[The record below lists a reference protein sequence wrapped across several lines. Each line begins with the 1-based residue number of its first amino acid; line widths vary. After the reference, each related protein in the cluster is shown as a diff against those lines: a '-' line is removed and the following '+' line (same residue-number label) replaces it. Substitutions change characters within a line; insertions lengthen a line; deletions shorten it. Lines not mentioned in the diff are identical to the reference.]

1 MLIRLVGWPKL
12 VIFFFFFCLC
22 RAIAAHA
29 RGLTEANEE
38 LVDQRIDLMVQLAH
52 LKAFLSNAD
61 KHERK
66 LRVGSCLDF
75 VFSRGRPIVQGVIQW
90 LPA

>member
-12 VIFFFFFCLC
+12 VIFFFLCLC

-38 LVDQRIDLMVQLAH
+38 LVDQRIDLVVQLAH

-66 LRVGSCLDF
+66 LRVGFCLIFF
-75 VFSRGRPIVQGVIQW
+75 VFSRGRPIYK
-90 LPA
+90 A

>member
-1 MLIRLVGWPKL
+1 MVHVNQRPKL
-12 VIFFFFFCLC
+12 VIFFFFCLC
-22 RAIAAHA
+22 RAIEAHA

-38 LVDQRIDLMVQLAH
+38 LVEQRIDLMVQLAH

-66 LRVGSCLDF
+66 LRVGSCLCSI
-75 VFSRGRPIVQGVIQW
+75 FSRDRPIVQGI
-90 LPA
+90 AR